1 MAVMIWEEFKTVAH
15 FMEAAM
21 ANHFKSIHVTTVL
34 VFKEDADL
42 NLIV

>member
-1 MAVMIWEEFKTVAH
+1 MIWKEFKTVAH

-21 ANHFKSIHVTTVL
+21 ADHFKSIHVTSVL
-34 VFKEDADL
+34 VVNEDADL

>member
-1 MAVMIWEEFKTVAH
+1 MAITIWKEFKTVAH

-21 ANHFKSIHVTTVL
+21 ADHFKSIHVTSVL
-34 VFKEDADL
+34 VVNEDADL

>member
-21 ANHFKSIHVTTVL
+21 ANHFYSIHVTMVL
-34 VFKEDADL
+34 VVKEEAKL
-42 NLIV
+42 KLIV